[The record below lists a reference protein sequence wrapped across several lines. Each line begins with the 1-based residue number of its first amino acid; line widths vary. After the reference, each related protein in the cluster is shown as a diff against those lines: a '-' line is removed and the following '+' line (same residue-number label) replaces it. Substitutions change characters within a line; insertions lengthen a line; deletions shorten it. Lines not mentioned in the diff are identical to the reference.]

1 MKYLIIGAGAIGSYL
16 GGSLLSA
23 GKVVSFLEKP
33 EYASSLNQNGI
44 TIKSPDHKIHHAPVS
59 VFSTADSAFY
69 EPVDIVIFAIKS
81 FDTKEAAE
89 ELSPLREKIK
99 AVLCLQ
105 NGVENESI
113 LERYFG
119 ADKVIGGSVTSAIGR
134 VSAGD
139 VILEKLRGIGIEK
152 KSNFS
157 DEMLADFN
165 QAGLNAKFFPHRLDM
180 KWSKML
186 SNLLLNASC
195 AILDMTPAEIMN
207 SKEIFHLEMEQFREA
222 VRVMDKLG
230 IKVTNL
236 PGVPMKTLS
245 MLIKYV
251 PEDILQK
258 VLFKPLGGGR
268 GAKMPSLHI
277 DLHQGKS
284 QSEVIFLNGAVSRFG
299 KQVQVPT
306 PVNDT
311 YSETLTILVEHTDLR
326 TEFSRNIQ
334 AVLSRISEKEI
345 TNGQ

>member
-1 MKYLIIGAGAIGSYL
+1 
-16 GGSLLSA
+16 
-23 GKVVSFLEKP
+23 
-33 EYASSLNQNGI
+33 
-44 TIKSPDHKIHHAPVS
+44 
-59 VFSTADSAFY
+59 
-69 EPVDIVIFAIKS
+69 
-81 FDTKEAAE
+81 
-89 ELSPLREKIK
+89 
-99 AVLCLQ
+99 
-105 NGVENESI
+105 
-113 LERYFG
+113 
-119 ADKVIGGSVTSAIGR
+119 
-134 VSAGD
+134 
-139 VILEKLRGIGIEK
+139 
-152 KSNFS
+152 
-157 DEMLADFN
+157 
-165 QAGLNAKFFPHRLDM
+165 
-180 KWSKML
+180 
-186 SNLLLNASC
+186 
-195 AILDMTPAEIMN
+195 
-207 SKEIFHLEMEQFREA
+207 
-222 VRVMDKLG
+222 MDKLG

-306 PVNDT
+306 PVNDA

-334 AVLSRISEKEI
+334 AIFSRISKKEM